1 MYTEL
6 PKDEAVTLALQELF
20 EHSGYVRYRMSSF
33 ESYDYYLANKSF
45 LKGEGLVTFNDAFGR
60 LLALKPDVT
69 MSIVK
74 NTKPETVSQKLYYVE
89 SVFRARREGGEVR
102 EIRQMGVESIGTID
116 AYAEAEVAV
125 LAAKSLAAVGGETV
139 LSIGDASFVAGLY
152 DALGLSDAVR
162 AKANEALGAKSAET
176 LRALAENGAG
186 EALAQLAALCGK
198 PDETLE
204 RARALCRS
212 QQMED
217 VVARIQG
224 VCEAL
229 AAVCPD
235 ANVRVDFSLESDMD
249 YYNGLVLQGFVR
261 GVPQAV
267 LTGGRYDPLM
277 RKCEKPQSAVGFAL
291 VLDGLS
297 RAFPK
302 KREFDADVL
311 LLYAPDTPPA
321 AVARAAESLAAE
333 GVVRAET
340 RVPPGFRAGRTVTVL
355 ADGTITET
363 EVSPC

>member
-1 MYTEL
+1 MNAAL

-20 EHSGYVRYRMSSF
+20 EQSGYVRYRMSSF

-45 LKGEGLVTFNDAFGR
+45 LKGEGLVTFNDPFGR

-89 SVFRARREGGEVR
+89 SVFRARRAGGEVR
-102 EIRQMGVESIGTID
+102 EIRQMGVESIGVID

-139 LSIGDASFVAGLY
+139 LSLGDASFVAGLY
-152 DALGLSDAVR
+152 DALGLSESAR
-162 AKANEALGAKSAET
+162 GQANEALGEKNAEA
-176 LRALAENGAG
+176 LAALAENGAG
-186 EALAQLAALCGK
+186 EALAQLAELCGA
-198 PDETLE
+198 PDETLR

-212 QQMED
+212 AQMEQAA
-217 VVARIQG
+217 ARIAG

-229 AAVCPD
+229 TAVCPE

-249 YYNGLVLQGFVR
+249 YYNGLVMQGFVR

-277 RKCEKPQSAVGFAL
+277 RKCEKPQSAIGFAL
-291 VLDGLS
+291 MLDGLA

-302 KREFDADVL
+302 QRAFDADVL
-311 LLYAPDTPPA
+311 IVYDPA
-321 AVARAAESLAAE
+321 AKPADVARAAARFADS
-333 GVVRAET
+333 GVVRAEPL
-340 RVPPGFRAGRTVTVL
+340 VPPGFRAGRVVRVR

-363 EVSPC
+363 EDSPC

>member
-1 MYTEL
+1 MNAAL
-6 PKDEAVTLALQELF
+6 PKDEAVTLALQGLF
-20 EHSGYVRYRMSSF
+20 EQSGYVRYRMSSF

-45 LKGEGLVTFNDAFGR
+45 LKGEGLVTFNDPFGR

-89 SVFRARREGGEVR
+89 SVFRARRAGGEVR
-102 EIRQMGVESIGTID
+102 EIRQMGVESIGAID
-116 AYAEAEVAV
+116 AYAEAEVAA

-139 LSIGDASFVAGLY
+139 LSLGDASFVAGLH
-152 DALGLSDAVR
+152 DALGLPEPVR
-162 AKANEALGAKSAET
+162 ARANEALGAKNAEA

-186 EALAQLAALCGK
+186 EALAQLAELCGA
-198 PDETLE
+198 PYETLR

-212 QQMED
+212 AQMEQA
-217 VVARIQG
+217 VARIEG
-224 VCEAL
+224 VCDTL
-229 AAVCPD
+229 AVVCPD

-249 YYNGLVLQGFVR
+249 YYNGLVMQGFVR

-291 VLDGLS
+291 MLDGLA

-302 KREFDADVL
+302 QRAFDADVL
-311 LLYAPDTPPA
+311 IVYDPA
-321 AVARAAESLAAE
+321 AKPADVACAARAYEAE
-333 GVVRAET
+333 GVVRAEPL
-340 RVPPGFRAGRTVTVL
+340 VPPGFRAGRVVQVR

-363 EVSPC
+363 EGSPC